1 MTTRRIEMWRGI
13 ASAAAQDARK
23 ITEKAMDAGRDLTAD
38 EKDAF
43 DTLMTKARDGL
54 DELKRAKSD
63 LDILAQARTLAEEIG
78 GPANAGDYRAAG
90 TRKAARVSWAKAA
103 ADRMARSMTAEI
115 DGQKSLITGSIGVPS
130 PIETD
135 VVTMSEAPRSLL
147 ELIPARGLGGGFGT
161 GNSFSFLRQVTRT
174 NNAAP
179 VADGA
184 LKPTSVYTLAEV
196 EDRVRVL
203 AHLSQ
208 SVPERYFADHA
219 NLEDFLRNEMESG
232 LYLAL
237 ENQVVHG
244 DGTGEN
250 LTGLLNTS
258 GIITQAFVIDAL
270 TSIRKAMTI
279 LEVYGITPTA
289 LVLNPVDAEALD
301 LLRDS
306 GATGK
311 YLLGDPAGD
320 GVEKLWKVPRVR
332 SNAVAAGTA
341 ILGDWQQAQVVVRE
355 DATLALD
362 RSGENFTKNL
372 VTMRLEARF
381 GFAVKRPN
389 AFAEIALA
397 GA

>member
-13 ASAAAQDARK
+13 ASAAAQDART
-23 ITEKAMDAGRDLTAD
+23 ITEKAMNAGRDLTAD

-43 DTLMTKARDGL
+43 DKLMTKARDGL

-63 LDILAQARTLAEEIG
+63 VDILAQARTLADEIG
-78 GPANAGDYRAAG
+78 GPADAAG
-90 TRKAARVSWAKAA
+90 ARKSARPNWAKAA

-147 ELIPARGLGGGFGT
+147 ELIPAKGLGGGFGT
-161 GNSFSFLRQVTRT
+161 GNSFSFLRQTTRT

-184 LKPTSVYTLAEV
+184 LKPTSVYTLAEI
-196 EDRVRVL
+196 EDRVRVI
-203 AHLSQ
+203 AHLSE
-208 SVPERYFADHA
+208 SVPERYFSDHA

-232 LYLAL
+232 LFLAL

-258 GIITQAFVIDAL
+258 GIITQAFVTDAL
-270 TSIRKAMTI
+270 TSIRKAMTS
-279 LEVYGITPTA
+279 LEIYGITPTA

-362 RSGENFTKNL
+362 RSGTNFTRNL
-372 VTMRLEARF
+372 VTMRLEGRF

>member
-1 MTTRRIEMWRGI
+1 MSTQRMEMWRGI
-13 ASAAAQDARK
+13 ATAAAQEART
-23 ITEKAMDAGRDLTAD
+23 IAEKANAAGRDLTAE
-38 EKDAF
+38 EKAAYDRH
-43 DTLMTKARDGL
+43 MTKGREAL
-54 DELKRAKSD
+54 EELKRAKSD
-63 LDILAQARTLAEEIG
+63 VEILAQVKTLAAEVGE
-78 GPANAGDYRAAG
+78 PVKVAAAG
-90 TRKAARVSWAKAA
+90 SRGRGSWAKAA
-103 ADRMARSMTAEI
+103 ADRMAKTMTMET
-115 DGQKSLITGSIGVPS
+115 DGQKSLITGSIGVPA

-135 VVTMSEAPRSLL
+135 IVTMSEAPRSLL
-147 ELIPARGLGGGFGT
+147 ELIPAKGLNGGYGT
-161 GNSFSFLRQVTRT
+161 GNSFSFLRQTVRT

-184 LKPTSVYTLAEV
+184 LKPTSVYSLAEV
-196 EDRVRVL
+196 EDRVRVI
-203 AHLSQ
+203 AHLSEP
-208 SVPERYFADHA
+208 VPERYFADHA
-219 NLEDFLRNEMESG
+219 NLEDFLRTEMEAG

-244 DGTGEN
+244 DGTGES

-258 GIITQAFVIDAL
+258 GIIVQAFATDTL
-270 TSIRKAMTI
+270 TSIRKAMTS

-311 YLLGDPAGD
+311 YLLGDPGGD
-320 GVEKLWKVPRVR
+320 GVEKLWKVPRVP
-332 SNAVAAGTA
+332 STAVPAGTA
-341 ILGDWQQAQVVVRE
+341 VLGDWQQAQVIVRE

-372 VTMRLEARF
+372 VTMRLEGRF

-389 AFAEIALA
+389 AFVEVALA
-397 GA
+397 A

>member
-13 ASAAAQDARK
+13 ASAAAQDART
-23 ITEKAMDAGRDLTAD
+23 ITEKAMHAGRDLTAD

-43 DTLMTKARDGL
+43 DKLMIKARDGL

-63 LDILAQARTLAEEIG
+63 VDILAQARALADEIG
-78 GPANAGDYRAAG
+78 GPADAGVHGAAG
-90 TRKAARVSWAKAA
+90 ARKSAGASWAKAA

-135 VVTMSEAPRSLL
+135 VVAMSEAPRSLL
-147 ELIPARGLGGGFGT
+147 ELIPAKGLGGGFGT
-161 GNSFSFLRQVTRT
+161 GNSFSFLRQTTRT

-184 LKPTSVYTLAEV
+184 LKPTSVYSLAEI
-196 EDRVRVL
+196 EDRVRVI
-203 AHLSQ
+203 AHLSEP
-208 SVPERYFADHA
+208 VPERYFADHS

-232 LYLAL
+232 LFLAL

-258 GIITQAFVIDAL
+258 GIITQAFVTDAL
-270 TSIRKAMTI
+270 TSIRKAMTS

-362 RSGENFTKNL
+362 RSGTNFTKNL
-372 VTMRLEARF
+372 VTMRLEGRF

>member
-1 MTTRRIEMWRGI
+1 MEMWRGI
-13 ASAAAQDARK
+13 ATAAAQDART
-23 ITEKAMDAGRDLTAD
+23 IAEKAAAAGRDLTAE
-38 EKDAF
+38 EKAAYDRH
-43 DTLMTKARDGL
+43 MTKGREAL
-54 DELKRAKSD
+54 EEFKRAKSD
-63 LDILAQARTLAEEIG
+63 EEIRAQVKTLAAEIG
-78 GPANAGDYRAAG
+78 EPVNVSAAG
-90 TRKAARVSWAKAA
+90 HLSAGRGRGSWAKAA
-103 ADRMARSMTAEI
+103 ADRMAKTMTVET
-115 DGQKSLITGSIGVPS
+115 DGQKSLITGSIGVPA

-135 VVTMSEAPRSLL
+135 IVTMSEAPRSLL
-147 ELIPARGLGGGFGT
+147 ELIPAKGLNGGYGT
-161 GNSFSFLRQVTRT
+161 GNSFSFLRQTVRT

-184 LKPTSVYTLAEV
+184 LKPTSVYSLAEV
-196 EDRVRVL
+196 EDRVRVI
-203 AHLSQ
+203 AHLSEP
-208 SVPERYFADHA
+208 VPERYFADHA
-219 NLEDFLRNEMESG
+219 NLEDFLRNEMEAG

-258 GIITQAFVIDAL
+258 GIIVQTFATDAL
-270 TSIRKAMTI
+270 TSIRKAMTS

-311 YLLGDPAGD
+311 YLLGDPGGD

-341 ILGDWQQAQVVVRE
+341 LLGDWQQAQVIVRE

-372 VTMRLEARF
+372 VTMRLEGRF

-389 AFAEIALA
+389 AFVEVALA
-397 GA
+397 A

>member
-1 MTTRRIEMWRGI
+1 MSTQRMEMWRGI
-13 ASAAAQDARK
+13 ASAAAQDART
-23 ITEKAMDAGRDLTAD
+23 IAEKATAAGRDLTVE
-38 EKDAF
+38 EKAAYDRH
-43 DTLMTKARDGL
+43 MTKGRDAL
-54 DELKRAKSD
+54 EEFKRAKSD
-63 LDILAQARTLAEEIG
+63 EEIRAQVKTLAAEIG
-78 GPANAGDYRAAG
+78 EPVNVSAGGHLSGGRG
-90 TRKAARVSWAKAA
+90 SWAKAA
-103 ADRMARSMTAEI
+103 ADRMAKTMTTEI
-115 DGQKSLITGSIGVPS
+115 DGQKSLITGSIGVPA

-135 VVTMSEAPRSLL
+135 IVTMSAAPRSLL
-147 ELIPARGLGGGFGT
+147 ELIPAKGLNGGYGT
-161 GNSFSFLRQVTRT
+161 GNSFSFLRQTVRT

-184 LKPTSVYTLAEV
+184 LKPTSVYSLAEV
-196 EDRVRVL
+196 EDRVRVI
-203 AHLSQ
+203 AHLSEP
-208 SVPERYFADHA
+208 VPERYFADHA
-219 NLEDFLRNEMESG
+219 NLQDFLRTEMEAG

-258 GIITQAFVIDAL
+258 GILVQTFATDAL
-270 TSIRKAMTI
+270 TSIRKAMTN

-311 YLLGDPAGD
+311 YLLGDPGGD
-320 GVEKLWKVPRVR
+320 GVEKLWKVPRVP

-341 ILGDWQQAQVVVRE
+341 LLGDWRQAQIIVRE

-372 VTMRLEARF
+372 VTMRLEGRF

-389 AFAEIALA
+389 AFVEVALA
-397 GA
+397 A

>member
-1 MTTRRIEMWRGI
+1 MEFKTRIDRHRE
-13 ASAAAQDARK
+13 AAAAAAKSARE
-23 ITEKAMDAGRDLTAD
+23 IAEKADADGVPLTGAQLA
-38 EKDAF
+38 EYQQN
-43 DTLMTKARDGL
+43 MVKARHHL
-54 DELKRAKSD
+54 DSLKTAKSD
-63 LDILAQARTLAEEIG
+63 EDITAQARALAAEIG
-78 GPANAGDYRAAG
+78 DPVRGEP
-90 TRKAARVSWAKAA
+90 KAAQGAWAKATA
-103 ADRMARSMTAEI
+103 ARMAKAMTAEI
-115 DGQKSLITGSIGVPS
+115 DGQKSLVSGSIGVPS

-135 VVTMSEAPRSLL
+135 IVTMSAAPRSLL
-147 ELIPARGLGGGFGT
+147 ELIPAKGLGGGFDT
-161 GNSFSFLRQVTRT
+161 GNSFSFLRQTVRT

-196 EDRVRVL
+196 EDRVRVI
-203 AHLSQ
+203 AHLSEP
-208 SVPERYFADHA
+208 VPERYFADHA

-232 LYLAL
+232 LYQAL
-237 ENQVVHG
+237 ENQALQG

-258 GIITQAFVIDAL
+258 GIITQAFATDAL
-270 TSIRKAMTI
+270 TSIRKAMTS

-320 GVEKLWKVPRVR
+320 GVGKLWKVPRVR

-341 ILGDWQQAQVVVRE
+341 LLGDWQQAQIVIRE

-362 RSGENFTKNL
+362 RSGSNFSHNL
-372 VTMRLEARF
+372 VTIRLEGRF

-389 AFAEIALA
+389 AFVEIALA
-397 GA
+397 AA